1 MIITGGWDTL
11 ELRLIGKTN
20 ICAIDEAA
28 FDEVYRTLQEEQMG
42 GRAARTDA
50 HLFKK
55 HYAMQ
60 RT

>member
-42 GRAARTDA
+42 GRAAT
-50 HLFKK
+50 H
-55 HYAMQ
+55 
-60 RT
+60 